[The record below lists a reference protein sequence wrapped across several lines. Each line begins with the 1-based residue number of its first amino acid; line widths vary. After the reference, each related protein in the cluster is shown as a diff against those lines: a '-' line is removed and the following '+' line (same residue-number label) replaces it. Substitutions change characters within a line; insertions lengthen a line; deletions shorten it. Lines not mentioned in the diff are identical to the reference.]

1 MEGLFVGER
10 YSIGEFSKKTAT
22 TIRTLHYYDQLGL
35 LKPSF
40 VTEKG
45 RRFYT
50 NQDFVTLQR
59 ILTLKFLGYSLEQ
72 IKEFFQ
78 KETWDLKDTL
88 SFQRKEM
95 IKKKEHIENVIKA
108 LDRALHVLEDRKEI
122 EPSVFITLI
131 NTIQMEHEQK
141 EWLKGYIDED
151 LVETIYDVPESKQ
164 LEVEKKW
171 VEISTELKKLREFA
185 PEDDRVQE
193 LIGEMMSIVK
203 DLTGDDLSFVQ
214 EIADKEVEDDTL
226 LFHSPFSSEEED
238 WIASALNVY
247 LKRKGVD
254 LNDGGRAKEHS

>member
-1 MEGLFVGER
+1 MEGSFVTER

-22 TIRTLHYYDQLGL
+22 TIRTLHYYDELGL
-35 LKPSF
+35 LKPSY

-50 NQDFVTLQR
+50 NHDFVILQR

-122 EPSVFITLI
+122 VPSVFITLI
-131 NTIQMEHEQK
+131 NTIQMEHVQK
-141 EWLKGYIDED
+141 EWLKGYIDEE
-151 LVETIYDVPESKQ
+151 LVEVIYDVPESKQ
-164 LEVEKKW
+164 LELEKKW
-171 VEISTELKKLREFA
+171 VEISTELKKLSDLA

-193 LIGEMMSIVK
+193 LISEMMALVK
-203 DLTGDDLSFVQ
+203 DLTGDDLAFVQ
-214 EIADKEVEDDTL
+214 EIADKEVEDDTW

-238 WIASALNVY
+238 WIASALNAY
-247 LKRKGVD
+247 LKRKGVN
-254 LNDGGRAKEHS
+254 LNNGDGTKEYS